1 MQKAVAAMSNSPF
14 MLSACAEM
22 LWPDKPFDWRLKRLT
37 ELGFECGIWGW
48 QNHDIAALEKSGAT
62 FSSMTGYLT
71 GRLADDAGADE
82 LLATAAKSIEVGKRL
97 NVARLNLHGTGLG
110 DRGLPVTPCEVVTG
124 AMCLKARDTLCRI
137 TDLADK
143 HNVTFMIENL
153 NLAVDHPGVPFA
165 KIEDTL
171 ALVSSIN
178 HPRLKLNLDLYH
190 VQIGEGNLIEWCRK
204 CQPWIG
210 EIQVADVPGR
220 KEPGTGEINYAGVA
234 RALTAMGYNGPICM
248 EAFASGDAEKALK
261 AFRAAFTV

>member
-124 AMCLKARDTLCRI
+124 AMWLKARGTLCRI

-153 NLAVDHPGVPFA
+153 NLPVDHPGVPFA

-171 ALVSSIN
+171 ALVSCIN

-234 RALTAMGYNGPICM
+234 SALKAMGYSGPICM
-248 EAFASGDAEKALK
+248 EAFALGDAEEALK